1 LGGDA
6 KAGVGRKRLS
16 TSSERLDVQRLQERF
31 GDAIVG
37 VKEYRGDTF
46 VSIRK
51 ERLRDVIGFLKSD
64 PDLDYRY
71 FSECVGVDYSAWKH
85 ERDLPNRFEV
95 VYNLMS
101 MKTYDRLFIKVGV
114 DDGDAIDSIKDIFLG
129 AEYPEREINDLF
141 GIVFRGNEQEGR
153 FLLPDDW
160 IGYPLRKEFP
170 LGGED
175 VAFDQAT
182 MGPAVEDVSMPH
194 AGESFEGK
202 TGSEDVS
209 GR

>member
-1 LGGDA
+1 MSA
-6 KAGVGRKRLS
+6 V
-16 TSSERLDVQRLQERF
+16 SERADVQALQSKF
-31 GDAIVG
+31 GDAVLK

-46 VSIRK
+46 VCVTR
-51 ERLRDVIGFLKSD
+51 ERLPEIVQFLKED
-64 PDLDYRY
+64 PDLQYDY
-71 FSECVGVDYSAWKH
+71 FSECVGVDYSTWTHA
-85 ERDLPNRFEV
+85 RDMDERFEV

-101 MKTYDRLFIKVGV
+101 TKSYDRLFLKVGV
-114 DDGDAIDSIKDIFLG
+114 NDGDSIPTLKDVFLG

-141 GIVFRGNEQEGR
+141 GVVFDGNEQTGR

-160 IGYPLRKEFP
+160 VGYPLRKEYP

-175 VAFDQAT
+175 VVFDKNT
-182 MGPAVEDVSMPH
+182 LGPAVEDISVPH